1 MKRILQSLI
10 LFIAWF
16 VLSGCTLIIDTPK
29 DPVDNPNDQ
38 IEDPKDNEEDNN
50 EDIDFND
57 YNFLQSKILKI
68 NREGKELELL
78 DYGTLNLTDNIKI
91 VQYLDGEIKSISLE
105 NLYIGMSNIHLQI
118 HKETNEVRAILLDG
132 EIFFRNIRVAIRN
145 TIDDISNPQTLYHDK
160 VELSLKNAY
169 KIKTFDNKFDTTKT
183 NGKLTITIVNNKMA
197 LTSDG
202 EVLLQTDKRII
213 IEPINEVTSTITFD
227 SISRSNG
234 RKPSYYG
241 SFEIAI
247 ENNRLLV
254 INDVYLEDYLRFV
267 VPSEMPA
274 NFGIEALKAQ
284 AVAARTYAYGDILNR
299 GYEHLGYAVD
309 DSTMSQV
316 YNNSSENNT
325 ASNAVRE
332 TRRYVM
338 LYNGEPINAF
348 YYSSSAGITASA
360 HEVWITSP
368 ELNEPTPYLMG
379 QNLTKDRNG
388 NIVPFDP
395 TDEDN
400 MLAFFKR
407 TDLIIPDNSPN
418 DRWNVQ
424 VTKSQLRT
432 MFNQT
437 LQNMYKQYPKLI
449 LTKENSMF
457 QSLDIPRDI
466 GEIQD
471 IVVSQRGESGVVI
484 SLDIIT
490 NKTTYRIINQY
501 NIRFSFSPVLKSGFF
516 AIERNG
522 DKITFY
528 GGGYGHGVGM
538 SQCGARGLASQ
549 GYTFKEILRAY
560 YSEIDLIELKYTYT
574 PSNTDMS
581 KIFELIK

>member
-1 MKRILQSLI
+1 MQ
-10 LFIAWF
+10 
-16 VLSGCTLIIDTPK
+16 
-29 DPVDNPNDQ
+29 
-38 IEDPKDNEEDNN
+38 
-50 EDIDFND
+50 
-57 YNFLQSKILKI
+57 
-68 NREGKELELL
+68 
-78 DYGTLNLTDNIKI
+78 
-91 VQYLDGEIKSISLE
+91 
-105 NLYIGMSNIHLQI
+105 
-118 HKETNEVRAILLDG
+118 
-132 EIFFRNIRVAIRN
+132 
-145 TIDDISNPQTLYHDK
+145 
-160 VELSLKNAY
+160 
-169 KIKTFDNKFDTTKT
+169 
-183 NGKLTITIVNNKMA
+183 
-197 LTSDG
+197 
-202 EVLLQTDKRII
+202 
-213 IEPINEVTSTITFD
+213 
-227 SISRSNG
+227 
-234 RKPSYYG
+234 
-241 SFEIAI
+241 
-247 ENNRLLV
+247 
-254 INDVYLEDYLRFV
+254 
-267 VPSEMPA
+267 
-274 NFGIEALKAQ
+274 
-284 AVAARTYAYGDILNR
+284 RTYAYGDILNR

-407 TDLIIPDNSPN
+407 TDLIIPDNSSN

-449 LTKENSMF
+449 LTKENSTF

-516 AIERNG
+516 AMERNG

-538 SQCGARGLASQ
+538 SQWGARGLATRI
-549 GYTFKEILRAY
+549 YI
-560 YSEIDLIELKYTYT
+560 
-574 PSNTDMS
+574 
-581 KIFELIK
+581 